1 MPYFGVE
8 FRFAY
13 GQKPVNRNSLC
24 LSDNVL
30 NWRFVHGSNVIYL
43 LYDFTLKYGV
53 YDSTLSNQGK

>member
-30 NWRFVHGSNVIYL
+30 N
-43 LYDFTLKYGV
+43 
-53 YDSTLSNQGK
+53 